1 MTAEQEEKLAALFNW
16 GNKLLPASNTSLL
29 SLIRRLAEEEREA
42 ARFLQSS
49 SNASSTTTTTTNS
62 TTTTRKLTVANKG
75 PKRKSKEDKVDHYI
89 HPRLYFYHSLISAS
103 HRASSRRVLEKQK
116 MVLPPCS
123 CGYCKPFRPRT
134 SCPCR

>member
-42 ARFLQSS
+42 ARFSQSS
-49 SNASSTTTTTTNS
+49 SNASSTTTTNS

-75 PKRKSKEDKVDHYI
+75 PKRKSKEDKVFIPLQYI

-103 HRASSRRVLEKQK
+103 HRASSRRVLEK
-116 MVLPPCS
+116 
-123 CGYCKPFRPRT
+123 
-134 SCPCR
+134 